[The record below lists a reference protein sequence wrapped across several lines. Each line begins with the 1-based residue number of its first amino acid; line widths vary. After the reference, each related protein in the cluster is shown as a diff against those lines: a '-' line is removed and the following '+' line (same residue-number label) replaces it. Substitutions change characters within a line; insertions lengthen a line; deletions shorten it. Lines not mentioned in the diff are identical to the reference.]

1 MLRSKGEA
9 GPRGLESTAGRKP
22 ASQSLP
28 GGRAGDGAA
37 GVHQHAPAVA
47 RGRVTLHRL
56 VEAAVGALRDDHV
69 VVLGLPGLLQGRL
82 LLLVTRGHCSEEE
95 TGVRARETGGAGP
108 GVRGRPGRSLRC
120 CGQQGG
126 HLPQGI

>member
-1 MLRSKGEA
+1 MA
-9 GPRGLESTAGRKP
+9 GGKP

-37 GVHQHAPAVA
+37 GVHQDAPAVA
-47 RGRVTLHRL
+47 RGWVTLHRL
-56 VEAAVGALRDDHV
+56 VEAAVGALGDDHV

-82 LLLVTRGHCSEEE
+82 LLLVARGHCSEEE
-95 TGVRARETGGAGP
+95 TGVSTREMGGASP
-108 GVRGRPGRSLRC
+108 GVRGRPGGPLRC
-120 CGQQGG
+120 CGQQCG